1 MIEQQCTVRHRHTI
15 IYCLLPDGD
24 QPTLLNGSYHHDLLL
39 LSVCHISSNDL
50 MIGYALTITKINIL
64 NQSNT
69 IRTLYRMLNYIN

>member
-24 QPTLLNGSYHHDLLL
+24 QPTLLNGSL
-39 LSVCHISSNDL
+39 LSVCHNSSNDL